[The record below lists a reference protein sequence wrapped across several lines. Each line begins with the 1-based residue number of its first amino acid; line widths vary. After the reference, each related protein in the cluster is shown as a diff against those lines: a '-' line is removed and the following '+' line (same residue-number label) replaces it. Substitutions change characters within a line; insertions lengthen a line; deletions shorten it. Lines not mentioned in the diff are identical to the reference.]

1 MAKALSVKLW
11 AFCSI
16 PIKTKM
22 FKNYLPAI
30 GLLVLANSLNAQ
42 DKVLERTNR
51 SMLETM
57 VQEFNEQDAILRAK
71 IEAYA
76 KEHNVL
82 IDHYLPSGKVVS
94 IVGFDTDGKPLYQQT
109 DNNSRAAATI
119 STNRVYP
126 SATVA
131 SKYNLAGRGF
141 TVGEWDGGASRIT
154 HREFEGRSV
163 QADNSTMA
171 LSEHATHVGGTLIA
185 GGITANARGMAYQAN
200 LLANDW
206 NNDDAEMTSRAAQG
220 LLISNHSYGTQCGWE
235 FNESTNQWEWNGNDA
250 ISTQYDYKFGY
261 YDTQARD
268 WDRISY
274 NAPYYLI
281 VKSAGNSR
289 NSGPG
294 NDPNRPNNG
303 PYDCIPTYSVA
314 KNILTVGAVVGLN
327 NGYVNANG
335 VVISDFSSWGPAD
348 DGRIKPDICGNGV
361 SVYSTGSAS
370 DQQYVTLDG
379 TSMSSPSVAGSCLL
393 LQEMYS
399 NTHNKGK
406 MKAATLKGLVIHTA
420 DECFLY
426 PGPDYRFGWGLM
438 NTRKAADVILSENR
452 TSLLDEDTLTNT
464 SVKEYTV
471 TAIGGATP
479 LVATLCWTDYQGTPG
494 PPALNSRVKM
504 LVNDLDLRII
514 NESNN
519 QVTLPWRLN
528 PDSVTAPA
536 RKNDNLVDNVEKV
549 ELPGATAG
557 QTYKI
562 RITHKGNLFAGTGN
576 PQHQPYSLL
585 ISGVVA
591 GDTTQTCLP
600 IQWMNAKSGI
610 VEDGSGSTRPYAN
623 NSDCGWVL
631 NPEDSAAVVQ
641 VVFRNFNVASGD
653 TLFAYSGTNASGTLI
668 GKFSGNSLP
677 DTIVSEDAQM
687 YLNFKSDGSGN
698 AAGWEIAYS
707 SLPKPR
713 FTFAGD
719 AKTICAGGNVVYTV
733 TPLNGPTT
741 DWIYNWQLNGASVTT
756 STATSPTVVYPT
768 QGTYSVTLSISNK
781 AGQTTVVSN
790 NIVTVKPVQAPLP
803 APYSSGFEETNLFTN
818 PNTDL
823 NWFTTTDANAWVR
836 NTLSPYEGLA
846 AMRIRNNTGLRNK
859 RELISPAIDLSSGT
873 GPYKIFFRTAY
884 ARISTATAAD
894 QLRVLI
900 STDCGK
906 TWTESFKRS
915 HTTNPPL
922 STIGNTASDIVS
934 GTFIPELSQYRLD
947 SISLASLPANTTN
960 LLVNFEMTS
969 ERGNFLY
976 LDNFRVAGVTSVA
989 DENRAKDL
997 SVLVI
1002 PNPSESNATIRVQTD
1017 QAGSTSIK
1025 VTDLTGRVHYADRVQ
1040 IYNNS
1045 GETEISTASWASGL
1059 RSGVYLIQVS
1069 NGVKTKTVRWFKN

>member
-1 MAKALSVKLW
+1 
-11 AFCSI
+11 
-16 PIKTKM
+16 M
-22 FKNYLPAI
+22 FKNYLPAL
-30 GLLVLANSLNAQ
+30 GLLVLAGSLNAQ

-51 SMLETM
+51 SELEKM
-57 VQEFNEQDAILRAK
+57 VQEFSEQDASLRAR

-82 IDHYLPSGKVVS
+82 IDHYLPSGKVMS
-94 IVGFDTDGKPLYQQT
+94 IVGFDTNGKPLYQQT
-109 DNNSRAAATI
+109 DNNSVAASTI

-126 SATVA
+126 SASIA

-185 GGITANARGMAYQAN
+185 GGISANARGMAYQAK
-200 LLANDW
+200 LLTHDW
-206 NNDDAEMTSRAAQG
+206 NSDDAEMTSRAAQG
-220 LLISNHSYGTQCGWE
+220 LLVSNHSYGTQCGWE
-235 FNESTNQWEWNGNDA
+235 LNETTGQWEWNGNDA

-303 PYDCIPTYSVA
+303 PYDCLPTYSVA
-314 KNILTVGAVVGLN
+314 KNILTVGATVGLN
-327 NGYVNANG
+327 NGYVSANG

-348 DGRIKPDICGNGV
+348 DGRIKPDICGDGV
-361 SVYSTGSAS
+361 NVLSTGSAT
-370 DQQYVTLDG
+370 DQQYVTLSG

-406 MKAATLKGLVIHTA
+406 MKSATLKGLVIHTA
-420 DECFLY
+420 DECFIY

-438 NTRKAADVILSENR
+438 NTRKAADFLLNENR
-452 TSLLDEDTLTNT
+452 TTLLAEDTLNNQAT
-464 SVKEYTV
+464 KEITV
-471 TAIGGATP
+471 TAIGGTTP

-494 PPALNSRVKM
+494 TPALNSRLKM

-514 NESNN
+514 NENNN

-536 RKNDNLVDNVEKV
+536 RKNDNSVDNVEKV
-549 ELPGATAG
+549 ELPGAVAG

-562 RITHKGNLFAGTGN
+562 RITHKGNLFAGNGN

-591 GDTTQTCLP
+591 GDTTRTCIPL
-600 IQWMNAKSGI
+600 QWMNAKSGI
-610 VEDGSGSTRPYAN
+610 LDDGSGSAKPYAN

-641 VVFRNFNVASGD
+641 VVFRNFNVAAGD
-653 TLFAYSGTNASGTLI
+653 TLYAYSGTNASGTLI
-668 GKFSGNSLP
+668 GKFSGNTLP

-687 YLNFKSDGSGN
+687 YLNFKSNDAGN

-719 AKTICAGGNVVYTV
+719 AKTICAGGNVTYTV
-733 TPLNGPTT
+733 TPLNGPTN
-741 DWIYNWQLNGASVTT
+741 DWIYNWQFTGASISTSSAISPNVTY
-756 STATSPTVVYPT
+756 ANPGV
-768 QGTYSVTLSISNK
+768 YSVTLSISNK
-781 AGQTTVVSN
+781 AGQTVVVN
-790 NIVTVKPVQAPLP
+790 TNILTVKPVQAPVP
-803 APYSSGFEETNLFTN
+803 APYSSGFEETTIFNN
-818 PNTDL
+818 PNADL
-823 NWFTTTDANAWVR
+823 NWWTTTDANAWVR
-836 NTLSPYEGLA
+836 NTLSPYEGVA

-859 RELISPAIDLSSGT
+859 RELITPSINLAAGT

-906 TWTESFKRS
+906 TWTEMFKRS

-922 STIGNTASDIVS
+922 STIGNSAADVVS

-947 SISLASLPANTTN
+947 SISLASLPETTTN

-976 LDNFRVAGVTSVA
+976 LDNFRIAGVTSVA
-989 DENRAKDL
+989 DDILSKEL

-1002 PNPSESNATIRVQTD
+1002 PNPSESNAVIRVQ
-1017 QAGSTSIK
+1017 AGRSGSADIK
-1025 VTDLTGRVHYADRVQ
+1025 VTDLTGRVHFSDRIQ

-1045 GETEISTASWASGL
+1045 GEAEIKTDSWAAGL
-1059 RSGVYLIQVS
+1059 SSGVYLIQVS
-1069 NGVKTKTVRWFKN
+1069 NGLQTRTVRWFKN